1 MKEQREH
8 HLRLYARTVS
18 LLAVGIG
25 LAVLLGG
32 WLFGS
37 ELLIRLRPGLAGMVP
52 STAGSFVLLGL
63 CILRCSGHTKFE
75 AGTLVRTLALIVAIV
90 ALFDLAI
97 ILLGAANGI
106 DAFFFPGSVSLGRLS
121 MAPATALCLL
131 LASGYLLLIDHGH
144 RSGLGQLLLS
154 ILPTL
159 GLILSGTALIGY
171 LFDAEGLYSV
181 SAFTAMALHTALGLF
196 AVFSALLALRPQQTW
211 VRHLLEDFGGS
222 QNARRV
228 VPVAII
234 VPIATSGAVLLG
246 THAGLIS
253 SNFGMALLAVIMV
266 VLLTTTIVW
275 SAAVENTADKRL
287 IETIGQLNQTVA
299 DRDLLLRE
307 VYHRVKNNLQQIN
320 ALLLL
325 QGNRLQNPDLKHAFA
340 STSRRIE
347 AMASVHTLLVSRD
360 NPSDISTRTFLTELS
375 DKIAQSLAADARGI
389 SLDVQ
394 VDDAPIHI
402 DRAVSLGLI
411 LNEILSNAFEH
422 AYDGAQ
428 SGIVNVRFTVDAGRT
443 SVLSVRDNGKGMPPE
458 VERTAGTGLTIIDG
472 LVKQLNGTLSIDTGS
487 SGTDIAIRLPA
498 STLSE
503 TSP

>member
-18 LLAVGIG
+18 LLAVSIG

-37 ELLIRLRPGLAGMVP
+37 ELLIRLRPGFAGMVP
-52 STAGSFVLLGL
+52 STAASFVLLGL
-63 CILRCSGHTKFE
+63 CIFRCSGQTKFE
-75 AGTLVRTLALIVAIV
+75 ADALVRTLALIVAIV
-90 ALFDLAI
+90 AVLDLAI

-106 DAFFFPGSVSLGRLS
+106 DAFFFPGSASLGMS

-181 SAFTAMALHTALGLF
+181 SAFTAMALHTAFGLF

-228 VPVAII
+228 VPVAIV
-234 VPIATSGAVLLG
+234 VPIATSGAILLG
-246 THAGLIS
+246 KHVGFIS

-275 SAAVENTADKRL
+275 SAAVENTVDKRL
-287 IETIGQLNQTVA
+287 VETIGQLNQTVA

-360 NPSDISTRTFLTELS
+360 HPSDISTRTFLTELS

-402 DRAVSLGLI
+402 DRAVSLGLM

-428 SGIVNVRFTVDAGRT
+428 SGIVNVRFTVDPGRT
-443 SVLSVRDNGKGMPPE
+443 SVLSVWDNGKGMPPG